1 MPYYLHTQFELC
13 FPVFSP
19 DVIMLLVTY
28 NKASFLTCLNQCYLA
43 LLLSLNVVPTMCSQK
58 LKKNTHFSLA
68 GPLWRSE
75 VSCWLAADHRRGRS
89 PSWRAPKATDHR
101 TRLQTEWSEWR
112 TVLGLLQEGLWWTS
126 AVLPALLCAQSV
138 PAHLHERQWEE
149 FNPSWAVRRGTREAP
164 GPLWHCA
171 VPGRGSTGSLHGDRS
186 WKSGRATGTAS
197 SVCCRCQCTSWGHHA
212 SVA

>member
-75 VSCWLAADHRRGRS
+75 VSC
-89 PSWRAPKATDHR
+89 
-101 TRLQTEWSEWR
+101 
-112 TVLGLLQEGLWWTS
+112 
-126 AVLPALLCAQSV
+126 
-138 PAHLHERQWEE
+138 
-149 FNPSWAVRRGTREAP
+149 
-164 GPLWHCA
+164 
-171 VPGRGSTGSLHGDRS
+171 
-186 WKSGRATGTAS
+186 
-197 SVCCRCQCTSWGHHA
+197 
-212 SVA
+212 